1 MGKIFGID
9 LGTTYSCI
17 AYVNEYGIAEV
28 VNNQDS
34 SPVTPSVVA
43 FEAGGIVSVGLAA
56 KETLNS
62 DPDNVCSTIKRQMGK
77 RDYMFSAFGKEYSPE
92 AISALILQKLA
103 KDASEVLGEEVKD
116 VVITCPAYFG
126 LDERDATQKAG
137 EIAGLNVLGI
147 LNEPTAAAISYG
159 MQVENPQTIMVY
171 DLGGGTFDVTI
182 IKVENSEIRV
192 VATGGDHMLGGKDW
206 DDAIREYTINTYC
219 EQTGESTDSIYDD
232 SEAMGDLELKAEAA
246 KKQLTQKEK
255 VIIKLN
261 GEKIEISRELFDEK
275 TRDYLEST
283 ITKTRETMA
292 DAAKKGVSAYD
303 KILLVGGSTRMP
315 QVMDRLKQEFPDIP
329 IEYCDPDQSV
339 AKGAAIYGINMAAF
353 NQTEG
358 ETHISEEEQEEI
370 KNNPLFRF
378 GTGTQARPLTIVN
391 VISQSIA
398 VRLFCQDNQLHIV
411 NQIYKNTEVPC
422 LYELNA
428 GTQVAN
434 QTSVNIE
441 IFENA
446 SNDDYVEEELCKP
459 LVDGELGPL
468 PENLPAGAPIDVI
481 FKIDENGLLSIDA
494 EHKPS
499 GVTKHLEVNL
509 QNALTQKELEEEK
522 KKVSG
527 LRVQ

>member
-1 MGKIFGID
+1 M
-9 LGTTYSCI
+9 
-17 AYVNEYGIAEV
+17 
-28 VNNQDS
+28 
-34 SPVTPSVVA
+34 
-43 FEAGGIVSVGLAA
+43 
-56 KETLNS
+56 
-62 DPDNVCSTIKRQMGK
+62 M
-77 RDYMFSAFGKEYSPE
+77 
-92 AISALILQKLA
+92 
-103 KDASEVLGEEVKD
+103 
-116 VVITCPAYFG
+116 
-126 LDERDATQKAG
+126 
-137 EIAGLNVLGI
+137 
-147 LNEPTAAAISYG
+147 
-159 MQVENPQTIMVY
+159 
-171 DLGGGTFDVTI
+171 
-182 IKVENSEIRV
+182 
-192 VATGGDHMLGGKDW
+192 GGKDW

-219 EQTGESTDSIYDD
+219 EQTGESSDSIYDD
-232 SEAMGDLELKAEAA
+232 SEAMGDLELKAETA

-255 VIIKLN
+255 AIIKLN

-275 TRDYLEST
+275 THDHLEST

-292 DAAKKGVSAYD
+292 DAAKKGVTAYD

-315 QVMDRLKQEFPDIP
+315 QVMERLKQEFPNTP
-329 IEYCDPDQSV
+329 IEFCDPDQSV

-353 NQTEG
+353 NQSGCE
-358 ETHISEEEQEEI
+358 IKIPEEEKEEI
-370 KNNPLFRF
+370 KNNPIFKF
-378 GTGTQARPLTIVN
+378 GSASQAQPLTIVN

-398 VRLFCQDNQLHIV
+398 VRLYCQDDQLHIV
-411 NQIYKNTEVPC
+411 NQIYKNTEIPC
-422 LYELNA
+422 QYELNA

-446 SNDDYVEEELCKP
+446 SNDEYVEEELCKP

-499 GVTKHLEVNL
+499 GATKHLEVNL

-527 LRVQ
+527 LRIQ

>member
-1 MGKIFGID
+1 
-9 LGTTYSCI
+9 
-17 AYVNEYGIAEV
+17 
-28 VNNQDS
+28 
-34 SPVTPSVVA
+34 
-43 FEAGGIVSVGLAA
+43 
-56 KETLNS
+56 
-62 DPDNVCSTIKRQMGK
+62 
-77 RDYMFSAFGKEYSPE
+77 
-92 AISALILQKLA
+92 
-103 KDASEVLGEEVKD
+103 
-116 VVITCPAYFG
+116 
-126 LDERDATQKAG
+126 
-137 EIAGLNVLGI
+137 
-147 LNEPTAAAISYG
+147 
-159 MQVENPQTIMVY
+159 
-171 DLGGGTFDVTI
+171 VTI
-182 IKVENSEIRV
+182 IKVENGKIQV
-192 VATGGDHMLGGKDW
+192 VATGGDHMMGGKDW

-219 EQTGESTDSIYDD
+219 EQTGESSDSVYDD
-232 SEAMGDLELKAEAA
+232 SEAMGDLELKAETA

-255 VIIKLN
+255 AIIKLN

-275 TRDYLEST
+275 THDQLEST

-292 DAAKKGVSAYD
+292 DAAKKGVTAYD

-315 QVMDRLKQEFPDIP
+315 QVMERLKQEFPNTP
-329 IEYCDPDQSV
+329 IEFCDPDQSV

-353 NQTEG
+353 NQSEG
-358 ETHISEEEQEEI
+358 ETKISEEEKEEI
-370 KNNPLFRF
+370 KNNPIFKF
-378 GTGTQARPLTIVN
+378 GSATQAKPLTIVN

-398 VRLFCQDNQLHIV
+398 VRLYCQDDQLHIV
-411 NQIYKNTEVPC
+411 NQIYKNTEIPC
-422 LYELNA
+422 QYELNA

-446 SNDDYVEEELCKP
+446 SNDEYVEEELCKP

-499 GVTKHLEVNL
+499 GATKHLEVNL

-527 LRVQ
+527 LRIQ